1 MIASIA
7 HKINKLQAW
16 EIRRRLARSNR
27 DHQKKRSLHLAFRHS
42 KRAASLSNAEVYMDE
57 ESATHVEAEA
67 HFGELDSAQAVFM
80 PFGLSFWIF
89 RHSYCINHL
98 QLPFIHVG
106 CPLRLIEYKRT
117 DVNAMHNSSRQ
128 VQLRD
133 SFTGTIKSY
142 PLYHDAELGLGDLG
156 YAMDVE
162 MAAVPTNCREDDDAQ
177 TTSEVLALGVDTVE
191 QYLSSLLLTA
201 DRYLERAKSQRM
213 EKIRER
219 ILRP

>member
-1 MIASIA
+1 MAKSLLSIQCMQSLRCTQSWASSVDWRQRESEIREMIASIA

-67 HFGELDSAQAVFM
+67 HFGELDSARQYSELHREANDT
-80 PFGLSFWIF
+80 P
-89 RHSYCINHL
+89 HL
-98 QLPFIHVG
+98 HLLLIYSLTVLP
-106 CPLRLIEYKRT
+106 
-117 DVNAMHNSSRQ
+117 
-128 VQLRD
+128 
-133 SFTGTIKSY
+133 
-142 PLYHDAELGLGDLG
+142 GLGDLG